1 MFGGAVMAS
10 TCPKCH
16 QIIENDSVCCADI
29 KYTWKCKS
37 CGKLSTG
44 FVVPYG
50 RCFLC
55 GGENEL
61 IEGYAGARP
70 ELVAIV
76 QEAVQF
82 EIDTYHFYRMAA
94 QHTKNEVLRS
104 ILEELSHKEQDHL
117 KLLEEKYH
125 LHFGQDLRQ
134 LSEEDEK
141 IVFGFIFHGIDFKN
155 AEDHPLQVYNKA
167 IAMEHRTRN
176 RFLTHAKALPPGPQ
190 RELYRELAAE
200 EEDHINILET
210 EREQFLKK

>member
-1 MFGGAVMAS
+1 MAS

-16 QIIENDSVCCADI
+16 QVIDSDSICCADI
-29 KYTWKCKS
+29 KHTWKCKS

-61 IEGYAGARP
+61 IDGYTGASA

-82 EIDTYHFYRMAA
+82 EVDMYHFYRMAS
-94 QHTKNEVLRS
+94 QRTKDDTLRGVLEDLYR
-104 ILEELSHKEQDHL
+104 KEQDHL
-117 KLLEEKYH
+117 NELEEKYH
-125 LHFGQDLRQ
+125 LHFGHDLRE
-134 LSEEDEK
+134 LPEKDEK
-141 IVFGFIFHGIDFKN
+141 IIFGFIFHGIDFKN
-155 AEDHPLQVYNKA
+155 KEGHILKVYDKA
-167 IAMEHRTRN
+167 ISMERRTRN
-176 RFLTHAKALPPGPQ
+176 RFLMHANSLPPGPQ
-190 RELYRELAAE
+190 KELYRELAAE
-200 EEDHINILET
+200 EEDHVHILET